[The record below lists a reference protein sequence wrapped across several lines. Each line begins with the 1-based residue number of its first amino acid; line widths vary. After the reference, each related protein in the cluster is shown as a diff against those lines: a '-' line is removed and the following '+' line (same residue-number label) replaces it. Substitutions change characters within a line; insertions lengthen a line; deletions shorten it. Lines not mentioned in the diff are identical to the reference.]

1 MNTNRFMSMANAR
14 VSIVR
19 AEWDG
24 DYRIRLD
31 FDDGSSQT
39 VDFLPFLGRS
49 THPDIRVFLQPE
61 LFRAFRLEYGELV
74 WGDYELCFPT
84 IDLYRNRLDV
94 EYSMAEAA

>member
-1 MNTNRFMSMANAR
+1 MTPPEIN
-14 VSIVR
+14 IVR
-19 AEWDG
+19 AEQNG

-39 VDFLPFLGRS
+39 VDFLPFLSRA

-84 IDLYRNRLDV
+84 IDLYRNSLDA
-94 EYSMAEAA
+94 EFSMAEAA